1 MLEDNSIFLY
11 KDYGKIVFD
20 LKTIMDKKKITISKI
35 AKITGLHHK
44 VVRRYYEGTVERYDK
59 EVLSKFCFVLWCD
72 LKDIMHY
79 ERPKK

>member
-20 LKTIMDKKKITISKI
+20 LKSIMDEKNITISKI

-59 EVLSKFCFVLWCD
+59 EVLSKLCFVLGCD
-72 LKDIMHY
+72 LNDIMHY